1 MDEFRL
7 PTRQDR
13 LITGFDIWAVDIDR
27 ASTYVTATTLT
38 NTRMKGG
45 NVTLCSS
52 TVTVAK
58 KVKGQHVEFTMKID
72 APLVPGNSL
81 R

>member
-13 LITGFDIWAVDIDR
+13 LITGIDVWAVDVNR
-27 ASTYVTATTLT
+27 ASTYVTAGTLT
-38 NTRMKGG
+38 STRMKGG

-52 TVTVAK
+52 TATVAK
-58 KVKGQHVEFTMKID
+58 KVKG
-72 APLVPGNSL
+72 
-81 R
+81 